1 MVWRASDALFLRT
14 GADHLDAGGH
24 MQMPAH
30 LGPHAY
36 AVLSILFSPNK
47 LRENATRLV
56 SADNEKCQT
65 KEIVTLNKKK
75 ITTRKKKYSGN
86 GTGPLPEVLV
96 CFSAG
101 WFRGCLVVDCCL
113 INRA

>member
-1 MVWRASDALFLRT
+1 MVWRASDALFLHT

-36 AVLSILFSPNK
+36 AVLSTLFSPNK

-56 SADNEKCQT
+56 SADNGNCPT

-75 ITTRKKKYSGN
+75 NNRKKYVEN
-86 GTGPLPEVLV
+86 WTRPLPEVLI
-96 CFSAG
+96 CFSGG
-101 WFRGCLVVDCCL
+101 WFRGCVVVDDCL
-113 INRA
+113 VNRA